1 MEVCVKCRKIAYD
14 NWCKNC
20 SSRENIVTVG
30 EKETNEYNALP
41 YGIKRAQYLNEYCD
55 KERIKIE
62 RKKKESNKPAGEKLN
77 IAPICLLVI
86 AVGFIIGVVVFIC
99 SHPIPKTNNSSTVQ
113 STIANSKTCQSC
125 GRSFTDSKNTMSI
138 AKTHMCSNCYS
149 NFEWGMEATGKW

>member
-1 MEVCVKCRKIAYD
+1 MEVCLKCRKIAYD

-99 SHPIPKTNNSSTVQ
+99 SHPIPQYHSSSSYSSSNYSASSTKHTCYVCEEYTNCEKIGSFWYC
-113 STIANSKTCQSC
+113 STHAAYMHGLGYQ
-125 GRSFTDSKNTMSI
+125 
-138 AKTHMCSNCYS
+138 
-149 NFEWGMEATGKW
+149 